1 MQLSL
6 FVEVR
11 VLKKKILH
19 NVNIHYKPCEDG
31 ETLLRVTAQVTMIQ
45 TARAIFEGCQG
56 GGTGQGN
63 GRG

>member
-11 VLKKKILH
+11 VLKKMLH

-45 TARAIFEGCQG
+45 TARAIFEGCRG
-56 GGTGQGN
+56 GGAGQGD
-63 GRG
+63 GWG